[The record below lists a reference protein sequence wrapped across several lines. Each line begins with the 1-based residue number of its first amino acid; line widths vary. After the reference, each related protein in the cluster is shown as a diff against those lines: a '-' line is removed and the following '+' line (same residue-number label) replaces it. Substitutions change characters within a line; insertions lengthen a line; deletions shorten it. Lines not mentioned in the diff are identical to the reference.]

1 MVATI
6 FQAAGLALVAIG
18 VGVIFPPAGLI
29 VAGVG
34 VFVFGLAMERGAK

>member
-29 VAGVG
+29 VAGAG
-34 VFVFGLAMERGAK
+34 VFIFGLAMERGDK